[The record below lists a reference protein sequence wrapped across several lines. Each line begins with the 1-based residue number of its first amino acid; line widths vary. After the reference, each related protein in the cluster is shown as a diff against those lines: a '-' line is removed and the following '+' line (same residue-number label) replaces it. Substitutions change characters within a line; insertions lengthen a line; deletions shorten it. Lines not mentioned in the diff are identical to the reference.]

1 MLTQHKSYVYLHII
15 WNSTDI
21 HLFVFTFFVPVCVF
35 LSYLTNFLHDKMTA
49 MTSQNVKNDWN
60 LHFIK
65 FKSELIGIINLMGI
79 STTLSRDMTMI
90 SYSCLSLYIE
100 FLRIWYSSACLNF
113 SSSSAEIFSGA
124 LKCFLL
130 VFFYNCRIMCTL
142 GGHGRHIG

>member
-1 MLTQHKSYVYLHII
+1 
-15 WNSTDI
+15 
-21 HLFVFTFFVPVCVF
+21 
-35 LSYLTNFLHDKMTA
+35 MTA

-113 SSSSAEIFSGA
+113 SSSSAEIFCGA

-130 VFFYNCRIMCTL
+130 FFFTIVGSCVL
-142 GGHGRHIG
+142 